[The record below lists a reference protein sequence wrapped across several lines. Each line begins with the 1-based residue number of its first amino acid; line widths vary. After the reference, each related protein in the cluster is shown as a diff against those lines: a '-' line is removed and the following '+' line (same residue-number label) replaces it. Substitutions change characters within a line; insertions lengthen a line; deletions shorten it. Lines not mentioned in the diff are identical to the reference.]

1 VRDISLDLIST
12 EVPFLY
18 RGSLQKAT
26 IA

>member
-1 VRDISLDLIST
+1 VRDTSLDLPST